1 MSAIRP
7 PVPSPLFPTQTPSS
21 SPAGTSR
28 SAFFQAALQGATAS
42 AAASAS
48 TAIAP
53 APVRDTPVRSI
64 ASRAAEGDPT
74 QRLSRPGSLL
84 DIRV

>member
-7 PVPSPLFPTQTPSS
+7 SVPSPLFPTQTPA

-28 SAFFQAALQGATAS
+28 SAFFQAALQGATS
-42 AAASAS
+42 SVAASAS

-53 APVRDTPVRSI
+53 VPVRDTPVRSV
-64 ASRAAEGDPT
+64 APRAEGDPS

>member
-7 PVPSPLFPTQTPSS
+7 SVPSPLFPTQTPS

-42 AAASAS
+42 AAAPAS
-48 TAIAP
+48 TAVAP
-53 APVRDTPVRSI
+53 VPVRDTPVRSV
-64 ASRAAEGDPT
+64 APRAAEGDPS